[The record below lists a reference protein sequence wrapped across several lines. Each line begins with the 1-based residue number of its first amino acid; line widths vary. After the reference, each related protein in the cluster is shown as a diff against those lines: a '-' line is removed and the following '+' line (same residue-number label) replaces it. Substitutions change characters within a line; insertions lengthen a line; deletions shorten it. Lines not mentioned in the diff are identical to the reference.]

1 MPTTKLM
8 YLKCAHPEC
17 SADFDYGQGRFF
29 RFQQFPLQDPPPAN
43 SHAVKHF
50 WLCTRCCETFT
61 IDYQKGVGVLLRQR
75 LETLTGGQP
84 SHFVLQDE
92 RGANRQ
98 IGAASRPKV
107 DSKTKAQKR
116 IDNGQSNT
124 IEILENRNMER
135 RG

>member
-1 MPTTKLM
+1 M

-29 RFQQFPLQDPPPAN
+29 RFRRVPRQDPSPAN
-43 SHAVKHF
+43 SHSVKHF

-61 IDYQKGVGVLLRQR
+61 IDYQKGVGIILRQR
-75 LETLTGGQP
+75 FEAFTTAQP

-92 RGANRQ
+92 SGADRRLTRRLGR
-98 IGAASRPKV
+98 IRSRER
-107 DSKTKAQKR
+107 KR
-116 IDNGQSNT
+116 KNELLPGQTNT

>member
-1 MPTTKLM
+1 M

-17 SADFDYGQGRFF
+17 SSDFDYGQGRFF
-29 RFQQFPLQDPPPAN
+29 RFQQVPRQDPPPAN

-61 IDYQKGVGVLLRQR
+61 IDYQKSVGIILRQR
-75 LETLTGGQP
+75 FETFTRGLP

-92 RGANRQ
+92 SGEDRRMKRRLGR
-98 IGAASRPKV
+98 IRSRECK
-107 DSKTKAQKR
+107 SEM
-116 IDNGQSNT
+116 ISGQTNT